1 MKFYSKF
8 DKYSALFWFGMISFL
23 LLIMYLMLTDD
34 TNTNVSQ
41 VISFGIVLPII
52 LLFTWVLFSTYYE
65 ITADK
70 DVFKYR
76 SGPIR
81 GKISIK
87 DIKKVKLNTRV
98 WSGLKLGLSFK
109 KGMTLYYNQ
118 YDEIYITPKQ
128 SDDLCRMLKE
138 INSEIKVIS

>member
-23 LLIMYLMLTDD
+23 LLIMYLMLTD
-34 TNTNVSQ
+34 NTNEFVSQ

-52 LLFTWVLFSTYYE
+52 LLFAWVISSTYYE
-65 ITADK
+65 VKSDQNE
-70 DVFKYR
+70 FKYR

-109 KGMTLYYNQ
+109 KGMTLYYNK

-138 INSEIKVIS
+138 LNSEIKIIS